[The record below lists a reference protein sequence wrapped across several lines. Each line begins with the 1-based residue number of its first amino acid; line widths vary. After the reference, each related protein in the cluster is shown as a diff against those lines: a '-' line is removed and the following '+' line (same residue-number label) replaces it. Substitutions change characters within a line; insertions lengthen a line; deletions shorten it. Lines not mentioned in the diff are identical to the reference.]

1 MNIEGQVNL
10 NKKETSSPL
19 GFNTVKINIFTVLYA
34 HLLQAVKLLYIEEAK
49 FHR

>member
-19 GFNTVKINIFTVLYA
+19 GFINVRNIFTVLYVY
-34 HLLQAVKLLYIEEAK
+34 LLQAVKLLYIEEAK